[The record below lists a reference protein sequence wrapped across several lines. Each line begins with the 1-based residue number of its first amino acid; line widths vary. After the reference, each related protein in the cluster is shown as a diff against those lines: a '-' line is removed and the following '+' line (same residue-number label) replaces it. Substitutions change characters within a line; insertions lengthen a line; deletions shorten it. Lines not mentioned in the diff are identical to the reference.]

1 MESTET
7 IVHVKLQEPKRGE
20 KFHAKL
26 PMTIK
31 ECVAMRKVD
40 AQNKR

>member
-7 IVHVKLQEPKRGE
+7 IAQVKLQEPKRGE

-31 ECVAMRKVD
+31 ECVAVRKIG